1 MIPLKP
7 AEEEP
12 EDDTP
17 KDATA
22 LQIEHDTLQEVIF
35 YSSICDQHPLICW
48 DQAP

>member
-22 LQIEHDTLQEVIF
+22 LQIEHDTLQEVMF
-35 YSSICDQHPLICW
+35 YSSICHHHPSISW

>member
-12 EDDTP
+12 EDDAP

-22 LQIEHDTLQEVIF
+22 LQIEHDTLQEVMF
-35 YSSICDQHPLICW
+35 HSSICHHHPSISW